1 MPVAEP
7 NIVEILETIEERLSH
22 LLESEIVLPSRE
34 NYDGDEEGAIP
45 QSPKDKQI
53 VVTIG
58 DCNRVPDLDLPGNP
72 PRECWEVDYRL
83 RLRVMPSETDAEP
96 IDKKLARFVRDVRR
110 VITGAAVY
118 DPAWHEFDGQAID
131 AAWGSTMQRL
141 TSDGTSQS
149 DGYVLSLLVRVRVN
163 PGAL

>member
-22 LLESEIVLPSRE
+22 LLEEEIVLPSRE
-34 NYDGDEEGAIP
+34 NYDDGEVGIP

-58 DCNRVPDLDLPGNP
+58 DCTRVEDLDLPGNP
-72 PRECWEVDYRL
+72 PSECWEVDYRI
-83 RLRVMPSETDAEP
+83 RLRVMPSETDQES
-96 IDKKLARFVRDVRR
+96 IDKKLARFLRDVRR
-110 VITGAAVY
+110 VITGATAY
-118 DPAWHEFDGQAID
+118 DPAWHTFDGQAID
-131 AAWGSTMQRL
+131 AMWGSTMQRL
-141 TSDGTSQS
+141 THDGTSQS
-149 DGYVLSLLVRVRVN
+149 DGYVLSLLVRVRVL